1 MVELWDGLGWY
12 QPISNCEFEVTG
24 FAPNSV
30 SLWAGNYANGGGH
43 DVVVD
48 WIQDSFDPIDP
59 EDGPL
64 AGGVGRT
71 LSVTVV
77 DTTGQPITGG
87 EVVADPD
94 QTEFWCSEDVQLTA
108 IAQPGWLF
116 DRWEGDLS
124 DPGDALSE
132 QITVSMGVD
141 RVLTAVFA
149 EDTSPPIVV
158 AGTVQIAA
166 GQESAVVT
174 WSSNQPTEAW
184 LEFGTVGTPLVNRV
198 DSVSP
203 GAPPQVHHSVVLS
216 GLTPDEAYDFQI
228 TVANLNGVGLATGVL
243 ETETPLRD
251 DFNTCDP
258 ADVLATWS
266 LIDPVGDAVFRVEGG
281 GTADAFA
288 VLEVP
293 PGVSHPAN
301 ATNLPPRIER
311 AIGRSLFEHE
321 VFMAS
326 VPTQQTQLQGVLYRE
341 SASDR
346 WLGVFYQYVNGLVRY
361 LVAFV
366 GPDEP
371 GGPATLKAIKS
382 GPVNGSISSLGFR
395 VERPRPVAHA
405 AEPERWGGLAEH
417 VPGIRARE
425 DPQ

>member
-1 MVELWDGLGWY
+1 
-12 QPISNCEFEVTG
+12 
-24 FAPNSV
+24 
-30 SLWAGNYANGGGH
+30 
-43 DVVVD
+43 
-48 WIQDSFDPIDP
+48 
-59 EDGPL
+59 
-64 AGGVGRT
+64 
-71 LSVTVV
+71 
-77 DTTGQPITGG
+77 
-87 EVVADPD
+87 
-94 QTEFWCSEDVQLTA
+94 
-108 IAQPGWLF
+108 
-116 DRWEGDLS
+116 
-124 DPGDALSE
+124 
-132 QITVSMGVD
+132 MGVD
-141 RVLTAVFA
+141 RVLFAVFA

-158 AGTVQIAA
+158 GTVQVAA

-174 WSSNQPTEAW
+174 WSSNQPMEAW

-203 GAPPQVHHSVVLS
+203 GALSGAPPVVLS

-228 TVANLNGVGLATGVL
+228 TVANLNGRLATGVL
-243 ETETPLRD
+243 ETPLRD

-341 SASDR
+341 SDSDR

-395 VERPRPVAHA
+395 IERDLDQWRMRRSQNDGVVWQNMSQGFGPEKIPSDFAPDRVALLFGDLPPSLSLPAPGAIA
-405 AEPERWGGLAEH
+405 AYDS
-417 VPGIRARE
+417 IRTYDPTDAQRRGRCHRE
-425 DPQ
+425 